1 MICLAYYGAS
11 LSRLRPNSTASP
23 VSGPTSSI
31 LGRDLGCSGVV
42 NTFIAIAQA
51 LQGAMKSTMARLKG
65 LLAIGNLQHLSFSH
79 ASLHSHWGDG
89 SGSGD
94 KHFFLAFV
102 SLRTSALLLERA
114 GRIVSYF
121 QKSMFVVISLLCL
134 VHPG

>member
-1 MICLAYYGAS
+1 MEPVYLVYGQ
-11 LSRLRPNSTASP
+11 
-23 VSGPTSSI
+23 I
-31 LGRDLGCSGVV
+31 LQLVQFRAPLVVYWVCDLGCSGVV

-51 LQGAMKSTMARLKG
+51 LQGAMKSTIARLKG